1 MSNDKGFRSMSAL
14 VDALRTAEQGLRGGT
29 LPLTALDDAANDA
42 RELYERLIVL
52 RHKAREAAHAKP
64 KPSTAPAPPV
74 TAKAE
79 APVTASP
86 TAQEPAAS
94 VKPVAASEP
103 RPSETAKPEEAKPAP
118 ALLAPAAAPI
128 RLNTRP
134 AEPEPAEAEEPVHV
148 MKTAAEYLKEAQAA
162 KAHPAKAPAARP
174 AESVAEKLERA
185 RIADL
190 SKAISLSD
198 KFWFTKELF
207 AGDAKAY
214 EVGVSLLNSAKDRDE
229 AQGFLQEDL
238 LTKLK
243 SPPDAEAL
251 EAFTELIERR
261 FA

>member
-14 VDALRTAEQGLRGGT
+14 VDALRTAEEGLRKGT

-52 RHKAREAAHAKP
+52 RHKAREATHAKP
-64 KPSTAPAPPV
+64 KPAPAPAPPA

-79 APVTASP
+79 ASALLSP
-86 TAQEPAAS
+86 AAQEPAATA
-94 VKPVAASEP
+94 KPVAASEP
-103 RPSETAKPEEAKPAP
+103 RPSETAKPEETKPSPAP
-118 ALLAPAAAPI
+118 PAAAPI

-148 MKTAAEYLKEAQAA
+148 MKTAAEYLKDAQAA
-162 KAHPAKAPAARP
+162 KAQPAKAPAARP

-229 AQGFLQEDL
+229 AQGFLQEEL

>member
-14 VDALRTAEQGLRGGT
+14 VDALRKAEEGLRGGT
-29 LPLTALDDAANDA
+29 LPLASLDAAANDA
-42 RELYERLIVL
+42 RELYERLVVL
-52 RHKAREAAHAKP
+52 RHKAREAAQGK
-64 KPSTAPAPPV
+64 
-74 TAKAE
+74 
-79 APVTASP
+79 
-86 TAQEPAAS
+86 
-94 VKPVAASEP
+94 
-103 RPSETAKPEEAKPAP
+103 AKPAP
-118 ALLAPAAAPI
+118 APAPPPPAPAPPPQPERASPAPAAATPPPANAPAAEAPI

-134 AEPEPAEAEEPVHV
+134 AEPHQTTLEEVIEQEEAPV
-148 MKTAAEYLKEAQAA
+148 MKTAAEFLKEAQAA
-162 KAHPAKAPAARP
+162 KAAPSTGSRT

-214 EVGVSLLNSAKDRDE
+214 EVGVSLLNSANDLGEAKSFLADE
-229 AQGFLQEDL
+229 L

-243 SPPDAEAL
+243 TPPDAEAL
-251 EAFTELIERR
+251 DAFSELIERR